1 MATVIFWLVI
11 AAAVIVIDICTSS
24 FLFVWFSLGSLA
36 AIVAYLLG
44 ANLTIQFLVFAVVS
58 LISIA
63 IGYPIVKKKY
73 KESVTQIP
81 LMEETYIGKVFEA
94 TEEIKE
100 TGRIKVSGI
109 YWAAVNKENTIKV
122 GQKFQI
128 TGIDGN
134 KLIIKGLGE
143 E

>member
-1 MATVIFWLVI
+1 MATVIFWLVVAAI
-11 AAAVIVIDICTSS
+11 AIAIDICTSN
-24 FLFVWFSLGSLA
+24 FLFVWFSVGALGALL
-36 AIVAYLLG
+36 AYLVG
-44 ANLTIQFLVFAVVS
+44 ANFTVQFVIFVVIS
-58 LISIA
+58 LITVA

-73 KESVTQIP
+73 KQSVVHTP
-81 LMEETYIGKVFEA
+81 LMEETYIGKIFEA
-94 TEEIKE
+94 TEDIKE
-100 TGRIKVSGI
+100 VAKIKVGGI
-109 YWAAVNKENTIKV
+109 YWTAINKSDSISL